1 MNRIYKYVILFFIMT
16 NVLSAE
22 DKTGGTTFQTQVSG
36 VGTNAASFLE
46 IGVGARALAMGG
58 AYTAIANDASALYW
72 NPAGI
77 VWLANPQIHVTH
89 NNWFLDSKHDYI
101 SAVVPLP
108 SLNSAVGL
116 SFNTLGFDEQ
126 PVRTVENPE
135 GTGEFYDARDL
146 ALGLSFAT
154 ALTDRFS
161 FGLTAKYIEE
171 RIWHESGGAFAADFG
186 IFYNTQ
192 VEGLKLGF
200 SISNFGTTL
209 QLTGRDLDNV
219 VDPDAS
225 VQNFDRVP
233 VSYKTQATPLPLLFR
248 VGASYQ
254 KSLGSFGSLVAAV
267 DLNHPS
273 NATES
278 INLGLEYG
286 FADMFFFRG
295 GYQNLFEKNSVA
307 GLSLGG
313 GFDWYSQD
321 QSYGVRIDYAW
332 SDWGIL
338 SNSQR
343 ISVDII
349 F

>member
-1 MNRIYKYVILFFIMT
+1 MKRLNKYFILFLFMASVVI
-16 NVLSAE
+16 AQ

-36 VGTNAASFLE
+36 IGTNAASFLE
-46 IGVGARALAMGG
+46 IGVGARALSMGG
-58 AYTAIANDASALYW
+58 AYTSLANDASALYW

-77 VWLANPQIHVTH
+77 VWLSRPQIHVTH
-89 NNWFLDSKHDYI
+89 NNWFLDAKHDFAG
-101 SAVVPLP
+101 AVVPLQFM
-108 SLNSAVGL
+108 NSAVGI
-116 SFNTLGFDEQ
+116 SFNTLGFGEQ
-126 PVRTVENPE
+126 PVRTVDNPE
-135 GTGEFYDARDL
+135 GTGEFYDARDM
-146 ALGLSFAT
+146 ALGLTFAT

-171 RIWHESGGAFAADFG
+171 RIWHESGSAFAADFG
-186 IFYNTQ
+186 IFYNT
-192 VEGLKLGF
+192 EITGLRLGF
-200 SISNFGTTL
+200 SISNFGTNL
-209 QLTGRDLDNV
+209 QLTGRDLDNI
-219 VDPDAS
+219 VDPDAQ

-233 VSYKTQATPLPLLFR
+233 VSYKTQSSPLPLLFR
-248 VGASYQ
+248 VGVSYQ
-254 KSLGSFGSLVAAV
+254 KDLGSFGSALASI

-273 NATES
+273 NSTES

-286 FADMFFFRG
+286 FADMFYFRG

-313 GFDWYSQD
+313 GFDWFSPD

-343 ISVDII
+343 VSLDII